1 MVALINEVKPG
12 LASNVMT
19 LDPTKRRGNCLLGL
33 KVAHDHLKIPKLISA
48 DDLSNSSMDELSMM
62 TYLSYFVE
70 PAKAQLLKW
79 VKKQIPH
86 IGVSNFTS
94 DWSDGR
100 ALAALT
106 EARFPYLLP
115 EAFGD
120 AINPEK
126 RVENIQTIFD
136 ACDRRLGIQPNLK
149 PDQLAK
155 AQVEELQVMTYIL
168 RLRTGQLRALPDEIR
183 VTGDGISKATTLKQT
198 RFQIDTTQAGPGK
211 LSIDAYYNDGEKV
224 KFSFSEISPA
234 VAMISYTPPSSGT
247 IHIDILWSDTPI
259 PNSPFTINV
268 TDSTLIRFIDFE
280 HHSKLCRVNVPI
292 SLSLQ
297 AKKAG
302 PGTLEASLD
311 YNDGTEIK
319 ALVRKQPDSTLTLEY
334 TPTKPGKPVLRVFWN
349 CDELRHLSISYTV
362 VDSGNYRV
370 TKKPIKKIYR
380 TFEGATFSIAA
391 EGASLDVLL
400 MTAFL
405 DDIQI
410 PIRFKKIDGNKG
422 DATFTPTLPGVY
434 RIEVACVNML
444 VEGSPFQVEVA
455 DPSQC
460 KPVGLLPKYLKM
472 GDPYKFTVDM
482 KNAGVGDLEFV
493 SADSVG
499 AAPFD
504 TVVLPVNKNGM
515 QTLEVTPQKSGDY
528 LVGIQFHD
536 SFIPSNPFRVTVC
549 DPKKCRAG
557 GNLKTGVVGKP
568 VEFKI
573 VIMGKESDEIKPT
586 VKASGPSAKYTA
598 DIRSTDEYTYAVR
611 FTPWEVGNHKI
622 TVQYGGF
629 DIPKSPFQMIVSAFD
644 SKGISATGSGLQE
657 AYTGV
662 PAQFVVLAKQEGLL
676 EDGNLQI
683 KVAGVVNNVE
693 CKVRAR
699 DNSNGTYNIA
709 YLAQLAGAYLVTILA
724 GGHHIPGSPF
734 RLTATPGPDALNC
747 YMYGPATEPQAVLT
761 IGKPIDFTVDASEG
775 GTGSLSVK
783 AVGPG
788 GSEARVYMAKA
799 DKKGAWDIMLDPV
812 RHGKYRV
819 SVKWSGK
826 HIQASP
832 FLLKVFPG
840 ADASKCKA
848 FGPGLEDGQVGRA
861 SSFTIETRNA
871 GAGTLKVRL
880 HGVKD
885 AFKIDIKPA
894 DQRDVRTLIAR
905 YDPRKPGEY
914 LVTIKWSDL
923 HVPGSPFRV
932 KIEGDELTQ
941 DDIDDSRLRATPRHE
956 ELDSIPE
963 EEDEEED
970 VLDPSHHPQLKKKKR
985 KHKRNK
991 GRPLVQVV
999 PVMIPMMRPAQPYH
1013 RTFQSSSRS
1022 NPPRPASNGGAGANR
1037 MMTFNGVSRQGQR
1050 PRTDARQT
1058 RQAQYTGQANI
1069 QMNTVRAGQAR
1080 QQRKYY

>member
-1 MVALINEVKPG
+1 MKPG
-12 LASNVMT
+12 VASNVTT

-48 DDLSNSSMDELSMM
+48 DDLADSSMDELSMM

-70 PAKAQLLKW
+70 PFKARLLKW

-106 EARFPYLLP
+106 EALYPYLLP
-115 EAFGD
+115 EDFGGD
-120 AINPEK
+120 IKSED
-126 RVENIQTIFD
+126 RVENIQKIFD
-136 ACDRRLGIQPNLK
+136 ACERKLGIQPNLK
-149 PDQLAK
+149 ADQLAK
-155 AQVEELQVMTYIL
+155 AQVEELQLMTYIL
-168 RLRTGQLRALPDEIR
+168 RLKTGQLRALPDEIR
-183 VTGDGISKATTLKQT
+183 VTGEGISKAAILKQT

-224 KFSFSEISPA
+224 KFSFSEVSPA
-234 VAMISYTPPSSGT
+234 VALISYTPPSSGT

-259 PNSPFTINV
+259 PNSPFTIKV

-297 AKKAG
+297 ARKAG
-302 PGTLEASLD
+302 PGTLEAILD

-319 ALVRKQPDSTLTLEY
+319 ALVKKQPDSSLTLEY
-334 TPTKPGKPVLRVFWN
+334 TPTKPGKPALRVFWN
-349 CDELRHLSISYTV
+349 CDELRHLSIPYTV

-410 PIRFKKIDGNKG
+410 PIRFKKIDGNQG

-434 RIEVACVNML
+434 RVEVACVNML

-460 KPVGLLPKYLKM
+460 RPVGLLPKYLKM

-482 KNAGVGDLEFV
+482 KNSGVGDIEFV
-493 SADSVG
+493 SADGEVTM
-499 AAPFD
+499 PFD

-528 LVGIQFHD
+528 LVGIQFHG

-549 DPKKCRAG
+549 DPNKCRAG

-568 VEFKI
+568 VEFNV
-573 VIMGKESDEIKPT
+573 VIMGKESDGIKPT
-586 VKASGPSAKYTA
+586 VKAFGPSAKYTA
-598 DIRSTDEYTYAVR
+598 DIRSTEEYTFAVR
-611 FTPWEVGNHKI
+611 FTPWEVGNHEI
-622 TVQYGGF
+622 TIQYGGF

-657 AYTGV
+657 AFTGL

-709 YLAQLAGAYLVTILA
+709 YLAQLPGAYLVTILA
-724 GGHHIPGSPF
+724 GGRHIPGSPF

-747 YMYGPATEPQAVLT
+747 YMYGPATEPQSVLT

-775 GTGSLSVK
+775 GTGTLSVK

-788 GSEARVYMAKA
+788 GAEARVYMAKA
-799 DKKGAWDIMLDPV
+799 GKKGIWDIMLDPV

-848 FGPGLEDGQVGRA
+848 FGPGLEDGMVGKA

-894 DQRDVRTLIAR
+894 DQRDVRTLVAR

-914 LVTIKWSDL
+914 LVTIKWTDL

-932 KIEGDELTQ
+932 KIEGVELTQ
-941 DDIDDSRLRATPRHE
+941 DDIDDSMLRATPRHE
-956 ELDSIPE
+956 ELDAIPE
-963 EEDEEED
+963 EEEEEED
-970 VLDPSHHPQLKKKKR
+970 VLDPSHHPQQPKKKKG
-985 KHKRNK
+985 KKKRSK
-991 GRPLVQVV
+991 GPRPMVQVV
-999 PVMIPMMRPAQPYH
+999 PVMIPMMQPAQHYQ

-1022 NPPRPASNGGAGANR
+1022 TPPPQQASGGTGAGR
-1037 MMTFNGVSRQGQR
+1037 MMTFNGVSRPSSRR
-1050 PRTDARQT
+1050 PRPHTQPRQP

-1080 QQRKYY
+1080 PPQGRHY